1 MHKKCTV
8 FGTKKGPKTDTQ
20 LFSLTLWAWATTKL
34 VVNSVFSLN
43 VMDFSP
49 ICPMFRMQKSPKHC
63 FWYQNLSNLLQVRI
77 TYNTRCLFEH
87 ENHNTSC
94 KQLVPRNNLYGCK
107 KFYST
112 VFGTKKDQNC
122 YGAVFLSLYDL
133 ISKSPMQSCTD
144 CKKSKAMNCTFG
156 NSVRTIYLQSYLQ
169 VAKEFSVWKMTKV
182 CKPSGPVTKVF

>member
-34 VVNSVFSLN
+34 VVNSVFS
-43 VMDFSP
+43 P

-77 TYNTRCLFEH
+77 THNTRCLFEH

-107 KFYST
+107 KIYST

-122 YGAVFLSLYDL
+122 YGAVFLSLYEHENYKTCCVQAVGFHVGQL
-133 ISKSPMQSCTD
+133 TWIQKVQCSHLQIAKSSKHWIVLLAIACVLYSSMQSLTG
-144 CKKSKAMNCTFG
+144 SK
-156 NSVRTIYLQSYLQ
+156 
-169 VAKEFSVWKMTKV
+169 
-182 CKPSGPVTKVF
+182 

>member
-34 VVNSVFSLN
+34 VVNSVFS
-43 VMDFSP
+43 P
-49 ICPMFRMQKSPKHC
+49 ICPMMQKSPKHC

-122 YGAVFLSLYDL
+122 YGAVFLSLYEHENYKTCCVQAVGFHVGQLTL
-133 ISKSPMQSCTD
+133 IQKVQCSHLQIAKSSKHWIVLLAIACELYSSMQSLTG
-144 CKKSKAMNCTFG
+144 SK
-156 NSVRTIYLQSYLQ
+156 
-169 VAKEFSVWKMTKV
+169 
-182 CKPSGPVTKVF
+182 